1 MYNLI
6 IHLICLLII
15 GYPLTTLMKP
25 NNETEE
31 LEFRVFHK
39 DCGEPKST
47 ERGGRFY
54 YWNFTR
60 YELNET
66 ANVLNLKIKTK

>member
-1 MYNLI
+1 
-6 IHLICLLII
+6 
-15 GYPLTTLMKP
+15 MKP

-31 LEFRVFHK
+31 LEFRVFQK